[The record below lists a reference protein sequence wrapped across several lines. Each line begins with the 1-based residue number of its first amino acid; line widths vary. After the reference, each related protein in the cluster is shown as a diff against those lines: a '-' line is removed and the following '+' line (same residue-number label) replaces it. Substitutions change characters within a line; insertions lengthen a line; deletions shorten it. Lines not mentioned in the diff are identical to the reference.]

1 MTKKVMTENDKLNK
15 VIELFKE
22 IKELFPDGSCA
33 LNIHKID
40 MKAIDRKV
48 WKIEAHLLKDS
59 LEPYLH
65 AKNDLGDEYCGIDL
79 YGKDN

>member
-1 MTKKVMTENDKLNK
+1 MKKVMTENDKLNK
-15 VIELFKE
+15 VIGLFKE
-22 IKELFPDGSCA
+22 IRELFPDGNCNLS
-33 LNIHKID
+33 IHKVD

-59 LEPYLH
+59 LEPYLV

-79 YGKDN
+79 YGK